1 MGGGVRVDNV
11 RAGVC
16 PIRFGS
22 LVAPPS
28 DAVAAPTPDDR
39 AHRIAAQLPCC

>member
-1 MGGGVRVDNV
+1 VMLDNLMRVFVRLALWF
-11 RAGVC
+11 AGC
-16 PIRFGS
+16 
-22 LVAPPS
+22 PPS